1 METLTLDGLW
11 WFHGYTR
18 VSNQNLCTLNMWHS
32 FYVHYIKIKLFF
44 KKQVGGGL
52 VPSYVSGTVSAKP
65 TDSTQCPSPQ
75 HSAGH
80 RAQQMLLNLKWI
92 NKYCPVWLTG
102 PRETLIALGWLIWST
117 LTTSAEPWA
126 ENTSAHNLW
135 LPPSWQGERWSGPR
149 IEARSE
155 TSWEKAWTQKEVR
168 VLAGPR
174 QVLRKLKT

>member
-102 PRETLIALGWLIWST
+102 PIEILIALGWLIWST
-117 LTTSAEPWA
+117 LITSAEPWA

-135 LPPSWQGERWSGPR
+135 LPPSVLPSEQGRAPLTHHTPASTSESLSGGRPQPR
-149 IEARSE
+149 AGRAAQFWAAR
-155 TSWEKAWTQKEVR
+155 
-168 VLAGPR
+168 
-174 QVLRKLKT
+174 